1 MVLLGYGYLYSRA
14 DQCSGLCGMELEEK
28 EKVSCTVIIPTY
40 NEAENIPELVRRLRA
55 VILDIQILVVDDNSP
70 DGTAKV
76 ARELG
81 CSVIV
86 RTDKRGLASAVI
98 DGFRSVDSDNIV
110 VIDADLQH
118 PPELVPELLEALK
131 TYDIAVASR
140 YCKGG
145 SIQGWSLTRGFV
157 SWAANL
163 LALPLAP
170 KVKDRGG
177 GFFALRKSVLPPLHK
192 LKGTGFKILLEVL
205 IKAEKYK
212 VTEVP
217 EKFVPRTKGT
227 SKYNAKQVKEYLKQL
242 SSLYY
247 YKYRRFLKFCLVGF
261 LGAILNLGLLA
272 LLTEVAGLH
281 YLVAWVITIETV
293 LITNFVLNDLW
304 TFKDRR
310 ERGCSTLVRARRYFI
325 TCIGGV
331 IIQFGILALLT
342 EVAGVYYIVSAT
354 IGIIVGFF
362 WNWGGSVLW
371 AWRVKAPNIK

>member
-1 MVLLGYGYLYSRA
+1 M
-14 DQCSGLCGMELEEK
+14 GLEK
-28 EKVSCTVIIPTY
+28 EEKVSCTVIVPTY
-40 NEAENIPELVRRLRA
+40 NEAENLPELVRRLKA
-55 VILDIQILVVDDNSP
+55 VTPDIQVLVVDDNSP

-86 RTDKRGLASAVI
+86 RMDKRGLASAVV
-98 DGFRSVDSDNIV
+98 DGFRSVESENIV

-118 PPELVPELLEALK
+118 LPEFVPELLEALE
-131 TYDIAVASR
+131 TCDIAVASR

-145 SIQGWSLTRGFV
+145 SIEGWSLSRRLV
-157 SWAANL
+157 SWMATL
-163 LALPLAP
+163 IALPLAP

-177 GFFALRKSVLPPLHK
+177 NFFALRKSALPPLHK
-192 LKGTGFKILLEVL
+192 INGIGIKVLLEILV
-205 IKAEKYK
+205 KAEKCGI
-212 VTEVP
+212 TEVP
-217 EKFVPRTKGT
+217 ERFVPRTRGT
-227 SKYNAKQVKEYLKQL
+227 SKFDVKQVREYLKHL
-242 SSLYY
+242 ASLYI
-247 YKYRRFLKFCLVGF
+247 YKYKRFLKFCLVGL
-261 LGAILNLGLLA
+261 LGSILNLGLLA
-272 LLTEVAGLH
+272 LFTEVVGLY

-293 LITNFVLNDLW
+293 LITNFILNDLW

-354 IGIIVGFF
+354 IGIIVGFL

-371 AWRVKAPNIK
+371 AWRVKAPHVK

>member
-1 MVLLGYGYLYSRA
+1 VG
-14 DQCSGLCGMELEEK
+14 LEEK
-28 EKVSCTVIIPTY
+28 EEVSCTVIVPTY
-40 NEAENIPELVRRLRA
+40 NEAENIPELVRRLRV
-55 VILDIQILVVDDNSP
+55 VILDIQVLVVDDNSP
-70 DGTAKV
+70 DGTVKV

-98 DGFRSVDSDNIV
+98 DGFKSVESDSIV
-110 VIDADLQH
+110 VMDADLQH
-118 PPELVPELLEALK
+118 PPELIPELVEALK
-131 TYDIAVASR
+131 TYDIVVASR

-170 KVKDRGG
+170 KVKDRTSGY
-177 GFFALRKSVLPPLHK
+177 FALRRSALPPVDVLN
-192 LKGTGFKILLEVL
+192 GTGFKIMLEILCKSGASRVG
-205 IKAEKYK
+205 
-212 VTEVP
+212 EVP
-217 EKFVPRTKGT
+217 CNFVPRAKGATKF
-227 SKYNAKQVKEYLKQL
+227 KAKQVREYLKHL
-242 SSLYY
+242 ASLYI

-272 LLTEVAGLH
+272 LLTEVVGLH

-362 WNWGGSVLW
+362 WNYTGSTLW
-371 AWRVKAPNIK
+371 AWRVKHSHTTLIK